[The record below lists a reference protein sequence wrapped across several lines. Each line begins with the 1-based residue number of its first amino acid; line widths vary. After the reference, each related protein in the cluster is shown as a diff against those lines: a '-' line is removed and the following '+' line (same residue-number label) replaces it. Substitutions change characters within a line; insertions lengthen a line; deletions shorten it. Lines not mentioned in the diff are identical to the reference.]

1 MRAAHW
7 RALPAF
13 SALPGEAGVSG
24 PGASRP
30 VSLIMRDVPDRRYLT
45 SADLSTSLYNV
56 GDKRS
61 DLLSTCH
68 VPGTV
73 LDSPWIISFHHH
85 TYSDVSP
92 IILTTKSAYYHTSQ
106 GMLRVKLVTDC
117 KHLHLYLAP
126 GLPSHFKEEE
136 TKVNNV
142 SWVTQSVNS
151 RAWI

>member
-61 DLLSTCH
+61 D
-68 VPGTV
+68 
-73 LDSPWIISFHHH
+73 
-85 TYSDVSP
+85 
-92 IILTTKSAYYHTSQ
+92 
-106 GMLRVKLVTDC
+106 
-117 KHLHLYLAP
+117 
-126 GLPSHFKEEE
+126 
-136 TKVNNV
+136 
-142 SWVTQSVNS
+142 
-151 RAWI
+151 